1 MSYKNLLQELRMRQ
15 KKPLPIYYDE
25 AYGPHHQLMWQS
37 YVVVD
42 DLKFYCQQ
50 YFNSKTGAQQDAA
63 RVVYNF
69 LISSSIEKRETP
81 PNTPPKTELKEIYI
95 HKYPEWVALVDVEN
109 LQPNIIH
116 GKPVEYYIFMSEF
129 SSIDP
134 VKYATVVSKV
144 IRVDSSNSDAADH
157 LMSYYAGQLTKTHS
171 AKKYIILSRDKASA
185 TLATLLTADGYIVK
199 HFKDVNSFHSFI
211 ESL

>member
-1 MSYKNLLQELRMRQ
+1 MSYKNLLQEMCMRQ

-25 AYGPHHQLMWQS
+25 SYGLDHQLMWHS
-37 YVVVD
+37 FVVTD
-42 DLKFYCQQ
+42 DLKFCCEQS
-50 YFNSKTGAQQDAA
+50 FNSKTGAQQDAA
-63 RVVYNF
+63 RVAYNF
-69 LISSSIEKRETP
+69 FISS
-81 PNTPPKTELKEIYI
+81 NTPPKAELKEIYI
-95 HKYPEWVALVDVEN
+95 HKYPEWIALVDVEN

-129 SSIDP
+129 SSIDST
-134 VKYATVVSKV
+134 KYSTIVSKV

-185 TLATLLTADGYIVK
+185 TLAALLAADGCTVK

-211 ESL
+211 DSL